1 MDLLGREVILDTG
14 GGLNLLGVAG
24 GCGRGLSGK
33 GVHGTQELICDAS
46 GLAQPAEQG
55 AVDCGWVIS
64 DGVLPS
70 KEETRNR
77 LRAKRG
83 EKKQCSVRLMSD
95 EALKHAE
102 RGKVSTLRLKKKK
115 AKNQLCWEQSCYALV
130 KYCGQS
136 GMPLCSGLHT
146 WTHTHIAHT
155 QLCGFFRGVLAY
167 L

>member
-1 MDLLGREVILDTG
+1 MALLRREVSLDTG

-55 AVDCGWVIS
+55 AVDGGWVIS

-70 KEETRNR
+70 KEETGNR
-77 LRAKRG
+77 LWAKRG
-83 EKKQCSVRLMSD
+83 EKQCSVRLMSD

-102 RGKVSTLRLKKKK
+102 RGKVSTLRFFKKRSKK
-115 AKNQLCWEQSCYALV
+115 STVLGTKLLCF
-130 KYCGQS
+130 G
-136 GMPLCSGLHT
+136 
-146 WTHTHIAHT
+146 
-155 QLCGFFRGVLAY
+155 
-167 L
+167 